1 MTTFIGAEYIIAYT
15 LITKIQSG
23 FDTATFQEVRDF
35 GTKLQNELNKN
46 NIDAVVIS
54 HSLPDVIEQFSEY
67 FDIVVLNNCSYI
79 KCKRGVY
86 LSQLESRFLGYLPLN
101 ILSIVDDIIND

>member
-46 NIDAVVIS
+46 NILNGFGLLCHTESLDHLIIPVIHPDSFEKKNKLFSDAIRLRRKLLDCCIK
-54 HSLPDVIEQFSEY
+54 H
-67 FDIVVLNNCSYI
+67 NNKYTTS
-79 KCKRGVY
+79 
-86 LSQLESRFLGYLPLN
+86 
-101 ILSIVDDIIND
+101 

>member
-35 GTKLQNELNKN
+35 GAKLQNELNKN

-54 HSLPDVIEQFSEY
+54 HSLTDTVYQFSEY
-67 FDIVVLNNCSYI
+67 FEEVSLNNVNYI
-79 KCKRGVY
+79 KRKRDIS
-86 LSQLESRFLGYLPLN
+86 LSDLEFRFLGYLPLN
-101 ILSIVDDIIND
+101 ILNTVDDIINE